1 MDSAMIL
8 GIINI
13 IIIGTTPLIFAAI
26 GELVAEKS
34 GVLNLGLEGMMLVG
48 AVSAFVTLVITGS
61 YFMALIVSLISGLLM
76 SGFFA
81 FLVLYLMANQVA
93 SGLALTIFGIGISSM
108 IGKNYVG
115 TPIEGLSPYFFVIMS
130 FVIVILV
137 GYFFKKTKTGL
148 IIKAVGES
156 HNSAHSLGFNVIKIR
171 FLSILFGG
179 AMSALAGFYIS
190 ICYAPMW
197 QEGMIA
203 GRGWIALALVVFA
216 TWKPERIL
224 LGAYIF
230 GGVAI
235 MQMNLQAF
243 GVKFPGQFFN
253 MMPYLVTIIVLVI
266 ISGNKLRIKLSA
278 PACLTIPFNKNQ

>member
-1 MDSAMIL
+1 MIF
-8 GIINI
+8 GIVNI
-13 IIIGTTPLIFAAI
+13 ILIGTTPLVFAAI
-26 GELVAEKS
+26 GELVVEKS

-48 AVSAFVTLVITGS
+48 AVSAFVTLVVTDS
-61 YFMALIVSLISGLLM
+61 YFVAFIVSLISGLVM
-76 SGFFA
+76 SGLFA

-93 SGLALTIFGIGISSM
+93 TGLALTIFGIGISSM
-108 IGKNYVG
+108 IGKRYIG
-115 TPIEGLSPYFFVIMS
+115 TPIDGLSPYFLIITSFLVVI
-130 FVIVILV
+130 FI
-137 GYFFKKTKTGL
+137 GYFFKKTKLGL
-148 IIKAVGES
+148 IVKAVGES
-156 HNSAHSLGFNVIKIR
+156 HDSAHSLGFNVIKIR

-179 AMSALAGFYIS
+179 AMSALAGFYFS

-253 MMPYLVTIIVLVI
+253 MMPYLVTILVLVI

>member
-1 MDSAMIL
+1 MIF
-8 GIINI
+8 GIVNI
-13 IIIGTTPLIFAAI
+13 ILIGTTPLVFAAI
-26 GELVAEKS
+26 GELVVEKS

-48 AVSAFVTLVITGS
+48 AVSAFVTLVLTDS
-61 YFMALIVSLISGLLM
+61 YLAALIVSLISGLVM
-76 SGFFA
+76 SGLFA

-93 SGLALTIFGIGISSM
+93 TGLALTIFGIGISSM
-108 IGKNYVG
+108 IGKKYVG
-115 TPIEGLSPYFFVIMS
+115 TPIDGLSPYFLIIIS
-130 FVIVILV
+130 FLIVIFI
-137 GYFFKKTKTGL
+137 GYFFKKTKLGL
-148 IIKAVGES
+148 IVKAVGES
-156 HNSAHSLGFNVIKIR
+156 HHSAHSLGFNVIKIR
-171 FLSILFGG
+171 FISILFGG
-179 AMSALAGFYIS
+179 AMSALAGFYFS

-253 MMPYLVTIIVLVI
+253 MMPYLVTILVLVI

-278 PACLTIPFNKNQ
+278 PACLTLPFNKNQ

>member
-1 MDSAMIL
+1 MIF

-13 IIIGTTPLIFAAI
+13 ILIGTTPLVFAAI
-26 GELVAEKS
+26 GELVVEKS

-48 AVSAFVTLVITGS
+48 AVSAFVTLVVTDS
-61 YFMALIVSLISGLLM
+61 YLAALIVSLISGLVM
-76 SGFFA
+76 SGLFA

-93 SGLALTIFGIGISSM
+93 TGLALTIFGIGISSM

-115 TPIEGLSPYFFVIMS
+115 TPIDGLSPYFLIITS
-130 FVIVILV
+130 FLIVIFI
-137 GYFFKKTKTGL
+137 GYFFKKTKLGL
-148 IIKAVGES
+148 IVKAVGES

-171 FLSILFGG
+171 FISILFGG
-179 AMSALAGFYIS
+179 AMSALAGFYFS

-253 MMPYLVTIIVLVI
+253 MMPYLVTILVLVI

-278 PACLTIPFNKNQ
+278 PACLTIPFNKNH

>member
-1 MDSAMIL
+1 MIF
-8 GIINI
+8 GIVNI
-13 IIIGTTPLIFAAI
+13 ILIGTTPLVFAAI
-26 GELVAEKS
+26 GELVVEKS

-48 AVSAFVTLVITGS
+48 AVSAFVTLVVTDS
-61 YFMALIVSLISGLLM
+61 YLAAFIVSLISGLVM
-76 SGFFA
+76 SGLFA

-93 SGLALTIFGIGISSM
+93 TGLALTIFGIGISSM
-108 IGKNYVG
+108 IGKKYVG
-115 TPIEGLSPYFFVIMS
+115 TPIDGLSPYFLIIISFLVVI
-130 FVIVILV
+130 FI
-137 GYFFKKTKTGL
+137 GYFFKKTKLGL
-148 IIKAVGES
+148 IVKAVGES
-156 HNSAHSLGFNVIKIR
+156 HHSAHSLGFNVIKIR
-171 FLSILFGG
+171 FISILFGG
-179 AMSALAGFYIS
+179 AMSALAGFYFS

-253 MMPYLVTIIVLVI
+253 MMPYLVTILVLVI

-278 PACLTIPFNKNQ
+278 PACLTLPFNKNQ

>member
-1 MDSAMIL
+1 MIF

-13 IIIGTTPLIFAAI
+13 ILIGTTPLVFAAI
-26 GELVAEKS
+26 GELVVEKS

-48 AVSAFVTLVITGS
+48 AVSAFVTLVVTDS
-61 YFMALIVSLISGLLM
+61 YLIALIVSLISGLVM
-76 SGFFA
+76 SGLFA

-93 SGLALTIFGIGISSM
+93 TGLALTIFGIGISSM
-108 IGKNYVG
+108 IGKKYIG
-115 TPIEGLSPYFFVIMS
+115 TPIEGLSPYILIIIS
-130 FVIVILV
+130 FLLVILI
-137 GYFFKKTKTGL
+137 GYFFKKTKLGL
-148 IIKAVGES
+148 IVKAVGES

-179 AMSALAGFYIS
+179 AMSALAGFYFS

-243 GVKFPGQFFN
+243 GIKFPGQFFN
-253 MMPYLVTIIVLVI
+253 MMPYLVTILVLVI

>member
-1 MDSAMIL
+1 MIF
-8 GIINI
+8 GIVNI
-13 IIIGTTPLIFAAI
+13 ILIGTTPLVFAAI
-26 GELVAEKS
+26 GELVVEKS

-48 AVSAFVTLVITGS
+48 AVSAFVTLVVTDS
-61 YFMALIVSLISGLLM
+61 YLAALIVSLISGLVM
-76 SGFFA
+76 SGIFA

-93 SGLALTIFGIGISSM
+93 TGLALTIFGIGISSM
-108 IGKNYVG
+108 IGKNYIG
-115 TPIEGLSPYFFVIMS
+115 TPIDGLSPYFLIITSFLVVI
-130 FVIVILV
+130 FI
-137 GYFFKKTKTGL
+137 GYFFKKTKLGL
-148 IIKAVGES
+148 IVKAVGES

-171 FLSILFGG
+171 FISILFGG
-179 AMSALAGFYIS
+179 AMSALAGFYFS

-253 MMPYLVTIIVLVI
+253 MMPYLVTILVLVI

-278 PACLTIPFNKNQ
+278 PACLTLPFNKNQ

>member
-1 MDSAMIL
+1 MIF
-8 GIINI
+8 GIVNI
-13 IIIGTTPLIFAAI
+13 ILIGTTPLVFAAI
-26 GELVAEKS
+26 GELVVEKS

-48 AVSAFVTLVITGS
+48 AVSAFVTLVVTDS
-61 YFMALIVSLISGLLM
+61 YLAALIVSLISGLVM
-76 SGFFA
+76 SGLFA

-93 SGLALTIFGIGISSM
+93 TGLALTIFGIGISSM

-115 TPIEGLSPYFFVIMS
+115 TPIDGLSPYFLIITSFFV
-130 FVIVILV
+130 VIFI
-137 GYFFKKTKTGL
+137 GYFFKKTKLGL
-148 IIKAVGES
+148 IVKAVGES
-156 HNSAHSLGFNVIKIR
+156 HSSAHSLGFNVIKIR
-171 FLSILFGG
+171 FISILFGG
-179 AMSALAGFYIS
+179 AMSALAGFYFS

-235 MQMNLQAF
+235 IQMNLQAF

-253 MMPYLVTIIVLVI
+253 MMPYLVTILVLVI

>member
-1 MDSAMIL
+1 MIF

-13 IIIGTTPLIFAAI
+13 ILIGTTPLVFAAI
-26 GELVAEKS
+26 GELVVEKS

-48 AVSAFVTLVITGS
+48 AVSAFVTLVVTDS
-61 YFMALIVSLISGLLM
+61 YFVAFIVSLISGLVM
-76 SGFFA
+76 SGLFA

-93 SGLALTIFGIGISSM
+93 TGLALTIFGIGISSM
-108 IGKNYVG
+108 IGKRYIG
-115 TPIEGLSPYFFVIMS
+115 TPIDGLSPYFLIITSFLVVI
-130 FVIVILV
+130 FI
-137 GYFFKKTKTGL
+137 GYFFKKTKLGL
-148 IIKAVGES
+148 IVKAVVES
-156 HNSAHSLGFNVIKIR
+156 HDSAHSLGFNVIKIR

-179 AMSALAGFYIS
+179 AMSALAGFYFS

-253 MMPYLVTIIVLVI
+253 MMPYLVTILVLVI

>member
-1 MDSAMIL
+1 MIF

-13 IIIGTTPLIFAAI
+13 ILIGTTPLVFAAI
-26 GELVAEKS
+26 GELVVEKS

-48 AVSAFVTLVITGS
+48 AVSAFVTLVVTDS
-61 YFMALIVSLISGLLM
+61 YLIALIVSLISGLVM
-76 SGFFA
+76 SGLFA

-93 SGLALTIFGIGISSM
+93 TGLALTIFGIGISSM
-108 IGKNYVG
+108 IGKKYIG
-115 TPIEGLSPYFFVIMS
+115 TPIEGLSPYILIIIS
-130 FVIVILV
+130 FLLVILI
-137 GYFFKKTKTGL
+137 GYFFKKTKLGL
-148 IIKAVGES
+148 IVKAVGES
-156 HNSAHSLGFNVIKIR
+156 HNSSHSLGFNVIKIR

-179 AMSALAGFYIS
+179 AMSALAGFYFS

-243 GVKFPGQFFN
+243 GIKFPGQFFN
-253 MMPYLVTIIVLVI
+253 MMPYLVTILVLVI
-266 ISGNKLRIKLSA
+266 ISGNKLRIKMSA

>member
-1 MDSAMIL
+1 
-8 GIINI
+8 
-13 IIIGTTPLIFAAI
+13 
-26 GELVAEKS
+26 
-34 GVLNLGLEGMMLVG
+34 MMLVG
-48 AVSAFVTLVITGS
+48 AVSAFVTLVVTDS
-61 YFMALIVSLISGLLM
+61 YLIAFIASIISGLIM
-76 SGFFA
+76 SGLFA

-93 SGLALTIFGIGISSM
+93 TGLALTIFGIGISSM
-108 IGKNYVG
+108 IGKKYVG
-115 TPIEGLSPYFFVIMS
+115 TPIEGLSPYFFIITS
-130 FVIVILV
+130 FLVVILI
-137 GYFFKKTKTGL
+137 GYFLKKTKLGL
-148 IIKAVGES
+148 IVKAVGES
-156 HNSAHSLGFNVIKIR
+156 HSSAHSLGFDVIKIR

-179 AMSALAGFYIS
+179 AMSALAGFYFS

-253 MMPYLVTIIVLVI
+253 MMPYLVTIIVLVV

>member
-1 MDSAMIL
+1 MIF
-8 GIINI
+8 GIVNI
-13 IIIGTTPLIFAAI
+13 ILIGTTPLVFAAI
-26 GELVAEKS
+26 GELVVEKS

-48 AVSAFVTLVITGS
+48 AVSAFVTLVLTDS
-61 YFMALIVSLISGLLM
+61 YLAALIVSLISGLVM
-76 SGFFA
+76 SGLFA

-93 SGLALTIFGIGISSM
+93 TGLALTIFGIGISSM
-108 IGKNYVG
+108 IGKNYIG
-115 TPIEGLSPYFFVIMS
+115 TPIDGLSPYFLIIIS
-130 FVIVILV
+130 FLV
-137 GYFFKKTKTGL
+137 VFFIGYFFKKTKLGL
-148 IIKAVGES
+148 IVKAVGES
-156 HNSAHSLGFNVIKIR
+156 HHSAHSLGFNVIKIR
-171 FLSILFGG
+171 FISILFGG
-179 AMSALAGFYIS
+179 AMSALAGFYFS

-253 MMPYLVTIIVLVI
+253 MMPYLVTILVLVI

-278 PACLTIPFNKNQ
+278 PACLTLPFNKNQ

>member
-1 MDSAMIL
+1 MIF
-8 GIINI
+8 GIVNI
-13 IIIGTTPLIFAAI
+13 ILIGTTPLVFAAI
-26 GELVAEKS
+26 GELVVEKS

-48 AVSAFVTLVITGS
+48 AVSAFVTLVVTDS
-61 YFMALIVSLISGLLM
+61 YLAAFIVSLISGLVM
-76 SGFFA
+76 SGLFA

-93 SGLALTIFGIGISSM
+93 TGLALTIFGIGISSM
-108 IGKNYVG
+108 IGKKYVG
-115 TPIEGLSPYFFVIMS
+115 TPIDGLSPYFLIITSFLVVI
-130 FVIVILV
+130 FI
-137 GYFFKKTKTGL
+137 GYFFKKTKLGL
-148 IIKAVGES
+148 IVKAVGES
-156 HNSAHSLGFNVIKIR
+156 HHSAHSLGFNVIKIR
-171 FLSILFGG
+171 FISILFGG
-179 AMSALAGFYIS
+179 AMSALAGFYFS

-253 MMPYLVTIIVLVI
+253 MMPYLVTILVLVI

-278 PACLTIPFNKNQ
+278 PACLTLPFNKNQ

>member
-1 MDSAMIL
+1 MDTNMIL
-8 GIINI
+8 GIVNI
-13 IIIGTTPLIFAAI
+13 ILIGTTPLVFAAI
-26 GELVAEKS
+26 GELVVEKS

-48 AVSAFVTLVITGS
+48 AVSAFVTLVVTDS
-61 YFMALIVSLISGLLM
+61 YLAALIVSLISGLVM
-76 SGFFA
+76 SGLFA

-93 SGLALTIFGIGISSM
+93 TGLALTIFGIGISSM

-115 TPIEGLSPYFFVIMS
+115 TPIDGLSPYFLIITSFLVVI
-130 FVIVILV
+130 FI
-137 GYFFKKTKTGL
+137 GYFFKKTKLGL
-148 IIKAVGES
+148 IVKAVGES

-171 FLSILFGG
+171 FISILFGG
-179 AMSALAGFYIS
+179 AMSALAGFYFS

-253 MMPYLVTIIVLVI
+253 MMPYLVTILVLVI

>member
-1 MDSAMIL
+1 MIF
-8 GIINI
+8 GIVNI
-13 IIIGTTPLIFAAI
+13 ILIGTTPLVFAAI
-26 GELVAEKS
+26 GELVVEKS

-48 AVSAFVTLVITGS
+48 AVSAFVTLVVTDS
-61 YFMALIVSLISGLLM
+61 YLAALIVSLISGLVM
-76 SGFFA
+76 SGLFA

-93 SGLALTIFGIGISSM
+93 TGLALTIFGIGISSM

-115 TPIEGLSPYFFVIMS
+115 TPIDGLSPYFLIITSFLVVI
-130 FVIVILV
+130 FI
-137 GYFFKKTKTGL
+137 GYFFKKTKLGL
-148 IIKAVGES
+148 IVKAVGES

-171 FLSILFGG
+171 FISILFGG
-179 AMSALAGFYIS
+179 AMSALAGFYFS

-235 MQMNLQAF
+235 IQMNLQAF

-253 MMPYLVTIIVLVI
+253 MMPYLVTILVLVI

>member
-1 MDSAMIL
+1 MIF
-8 GIINI
+8 GIVNI
-13 IIIGTTPLIFAAI
+13 ILIGTTPLVFAAI
-26 GELVAEKS
+26 GELVVEKS

-48 AVSAFVTLVITGS
+48 AVSAFVTLVVTDS
-61 YFMALIVSLISGLLM
+61 YLAALIVSLISGLVM
-76 SGFFA
+76 SGLFA

-93 SGLALTIFGIGISSM
+93 TGLALTIFGIGISSM
-108 IGKNYVG
+108 IGKKYVG
-115 TPIEGLSPYFFVIMS
+115 TPIDGLSPYFLIIISFLVVI
-130 FVIVILV
+130 FI
-137 GYFFKKTKTGL
+137 GYFFKKTKLGL
-148 IIKAVGES
+148 IVKAVGES
-156 HNSAHSLGFNVIKIR
+156 HHSAHSLGFNVIKIR
-171 FLSILFGG
+171 FISILFGG
-179 AMSALAGFYIS
+179 AMSALAGFYFS

-253 MMPYLVTIIVLVI
+253 MMPYLVTILVLVI

-278 PACLTIPFNKNQ
+278 PACLTLPFNKNQ

>member
-1 MDSAMIL
+1 MIF
-8 GIINI
+8 GIVNI
-13 IIIGTTPLIFAAI
+13 ILIGTTPLVFAAI
-26 GELVAEKS
+26 GELVVEKS

-48 AVSAFVTLVITGS
+48 AVSAFVTLVVTNS
-61 YFMALIVSLISGLLM
+61 YIAALIVSLISGLVM
-76 SGFFA
+76 SGLFA

-93 SGLALTIFGIGISSM
+93 TGLALTIFGIGISSM
-108 IGKNYVG
+108 IGKKYVG
-115 TPIEGLSPYFFVIMS
+115 TPIDGLSPYFLIIISFLVVI
-130 FVIVILV
+130 FI
-137 GYFFKKTKTGL
+137 GYFFKKTKLGL
-148 IIKAVGES
+148 IVKAVGES
-156 HNSAHSLGFNVIKIR
+156 HHSAHSLGFNVIKIR
-171 FLSILFGG
+171 FISILFGG
-179 AMSALAGFYIS
+179 AMSALAGFYFS

-235 MQMNLQAF
+235 IQMNLQAF

-253 MMPYLVTIIVLVI
+253 MMPYLVTILVLVI

>member
-1 MDSAMIL
+1 MDTSMIL

-13 IIIGTTPLIFAAI
+13 ILIGTTPLVFAAI
-26 GELVAEKS
+26 GELVVEKS

-48 AVSAFVTLVITGS
+48 AVSAFVTLVITDS
-61 YFMALIVSLISGLLM
+61 YLIAFIASIISGLIM
-76 SGFFA
+76 SGLFA

-93 SGLALTIFGIGISSM
+93 TGLALTIFGIGISSM
-108 IGKNYVG
+108 IGKKYIG
-115 TPIEGLSPYFFVIMS
+115 TPIEGLSPYFFIIIS
-130 FVIVILV
+130 FLVVILI
-137 GYFFKKTKTGL
+137 GYFFKKTKLGL
-148 IIKAVGES
+148 IVKAVGES

-179 AMSALAGFYIS
+179 AMSALAGFYFS

-216 TWKPERIL
+216 TWKPERVL

>member
-1 MDSAMIL
+1 MIF

-13 IIIGTTPLIFAAI
+13 ILIGTTPLVFAAI
-26 GELVAEKS
+26 GELVVEKS

-48 AVSAFVTLVITGS
+48 AVSAFVTLVVTDS
-61 YFMALIVSLISGLLM
+61 YFVAFIVSLISGLVM
-76 SGFFA
+76 SGLFA

-93 SGLALTIFGIGISSM
+93 TGLALTIFGIGISSM
-108 IGKNYVG
+108 IGKRYIG
-115 TPIEGLSPYFFVIMS
+115 TPIEGLSPYFLIITSFLVVI
-130 FVIVILV
+130 FI
-137 GYFFKKTKTGL
+137 GYFFKKTKLGL
-148 IIKAVGES
+148 IVKAVGES
-156 HNSAHSLGFNVIKIR
+156 HDSAHSLGFNVIKIR

-179 AMSALAGFYIS
+179 AMSALAGFYFS

-253 MMPYLVTIIVLVI
+253 MMPYLVTILVLVI
-266 ISGNKLRIKLSA
+266 ISGNKLKIKLSA

>member
-1 MDSAMIL
+1 MIL

-13 IIIGTTPLIFAAI
+13 ILIGTTPLVFAAI
-26 GELVAEKS
+26 GELVVEKS

-48 AVSAFVTLVITGS
+48 AVSAFVSLVVTDS
-61 YFMALIVSLISGLLM
+61 YLIALVVSLISGLVM
-76 SGFFA
+76 SGIFA

-93 SGLALTIFGIGISSM
+93 TGLALTIFGIGISSM
-108 IGKNYVG
+108 IGKKYVG
-115 TPIEGLSPYFFVIMS
+115 IPIEGLSPYIFIIFS
-130 FVIVILV
+130 FLVVILI
-137 GYFFKKTKTGL
+137 GYFFKKTKLGL

-156 HNSAHSLGFNVIKIR
+156 HNSAHSLGFNVVKIR

-179 AMSALAGFYIS
+179 AMSALAGFYFS

-253 MMPYLVTIIVLVI
+253 MLPYLVTILVLVI
-266 ISGNKLRIKLSA
+266 ISGNKLRVKLSA

>member
-1 MDSAMIL
+1 MIF
-8 GIINI
+8 GIVNI
-13 IIIGTTPLIFAAI
+13 ILIGTTPLVFAAI
-26 GELVAEKS
+26 GELVVEKS

-48 AVSAFVTLVITGS
+48 AVSAFVTLVLTDS
-61 YFMALIVSLISGLLM
+61 YLAALIVSLISGLVM
-76 SGFFA
+76 SGLFA

-93 SGLALTIFGIGISSM
+93 TGLALTIFGIGISSM
-108 IGKNYVG
+108 IGKKYVG
-115 TPIEGLSPYFFVIMS
+115 TPIDGLSPYFLIITSFLVVI
-130 FVIVILV
+130 FI
-137 GYFFKKTKTGL
+137 GYFFKKTKLGL
-148 IIKAVGES
+148 IVKAVGES
-156 HNSAHSLGFNVIKIR
+156 HHSAHSLGFNVIKIR
-171 FLSILFGG
+171 FISILFGG
-179 AMSALAGFYIS
+179 AMSALAGFYFS

-253 MMPYLVTIIVLVI
+253 MMPYLVTILVLVI

-278 PACLTIPFNKNQ
+278 PACLTLPFNKNQ

>member
-1 MDSAMIL
+1 MIF
-8 GIINI
+8 GIVNI
-13 IIIGTTPLIFAAI
+13 ILIGTTPLVFAAI
-26 GELVAEKS
+26 GELVVEKS

-48 AVSAFVTLVITGS
+48 AVSAFVTLVVTDS
-61 YFMALIVSLISGLLM
+61 YLAALIVSLISGLVM
-76 SGFFA
+76 SGLFA

-93 SGLALTIFGIGISSM
+93 TGLALTIFGIGISSM

-115 TPIEGLSPYFFVIMS
+115 TPIDGLSPYFLIITSFFV
-130 FVIVILV
+130 VIFI
-137 GYFFKKTKTGL
+137 GYFFKKTKLGL
-148 IIKAVGES
+148 IVKAVGES

-171 FLSILFGG
+171 FISILFGG
-179 AMSALAGFYIS
+179 AMSALAGFYFS

-253 MMPYLVTIIVLVI
+253 MMPYLVTILVLVI

-278 PACLTIPFNKNQ
+278 PACLTIPFNKNH

>member
-1 MDSAMIL
+1 MIF
-8 GIINI
+8 GIVNI
-13 IIIGTTPLIFAAI
+13 ILIGTTPLVFAAI
-26 GELVAEKS
+26 GELVVEKS

-48 AVSAFVTLVITGS
+48 AVSAFVTLVVTNS
-61 YFMALIVSLISGLLM
+61 YIAALIVSLISGLVM
-76 SGFFA
+76 SGLFA

-93 SGLALTIFGIGISSM
+93 TGLALTIFGIGISSM
-108 IGKNYVG
+108 IGKKYVG
-115 TPIEGLSPYFFVIMS
+115 TPIDGLSPYFLIIISFLVVI
-130 FVIVILV
+130 FI
-137 GYFFKKTKTGL
+137 GYFFKKTKLGL
-148 IIKAVGES
+148 IVKAVGES
-156 HNSAHSLGFNVIKIR
+156 HHSAHSLGFNVIKIR
-171 FLSILFGG
+171 FISILFGG
-179 AMSALAGFYIS
+179 AMSALAGFYFS

-253 MMPYLVTIIVLVI
+253 MMPYLVTILVLVI

-278 PACLTIPFNKNQ
+278 PACLTLPFNKNQ

>member
-1 MDSAMIL
+1 MIF
-8 GIINI
+8 GIVNI
-13 IIIGTTPLIFAAI
+13 ILIGTTPLVFAAI
-26 GELVAEKS
+26 GELVVEKS

-48 AVSAFVTLVITGS
+48 AVSAFVTLVLTDS
-61 YFMALIVSLISGLLM
+61 YLAALIVSLISGLVM
-76 SGFFA
+76 SGLFA

-93 SGLALTIFGIGISSM
+93 TGLALTIFGIGISSM
-108 IGKNYVG
+108 IGKKYVG
-115 TPIEGLSPYFFVIMS
+115 TPIDGLSPYFLIIISFLVVI
-130 FVIVILV
+130 FI
-137 GYFFKKTKTGL
+137 GYFFKKTKLGL
-148 IIKAVGES
+148 IVKAVGES
-156 HNSAHSLGFNVIKIR
+156 HHSAHSLGFNVIKIR
-171 FLSILFGG
+171 FISILFGG
-179 AMSALAGFYIS
+179 AMSALAGFYFS

-235 MQMNLQAF
+235 IQMNLQAF

-253 MMPYLVTIIVLVI
+253 MMPYLVTILVLVI

-278 PACLTIPFNKNQ
+278 PACLTLPFNKNQ

>member
-1 MDSAMIL
+1 MECPL
-8 GIINI
+8 I
-13 IIIGTTPLIFAAI
+13 II
-26 GELVAEKS
+26 S
-34 GVLNLGLEGMMLVG
+34 
-48 AVSAFVTLVITGS
+48 
-61 YFMALIVSLISGLLM
+61 
-76 SGFFA
+76 
-81 FLVLYLMANQVA
+81 FLVV
-93 SGLALTIFGIGISSM
+93 IFI
-108 IGKNYVG
+108 
-115 TPIEGLSPYFFVIMS
+115 
-130 FVIVILV
+130 
-137 GYFFKKTKTGL
+137 GYFFKKTKLGL
-148 IIKAVGES
+148 IVKAVGES

-171 FLSILFGG
+171 FISILFGG
-179 AMSALAGFYIS
+179 AMSALAGFYFS

-253 MMPYLVTIIVLVI
+253 MLPYLVTILVLVI

-278 PACLTIPFNKNQ
+278 PACLTIPFNKNH

>member
-1 MDSAMIL
+1 MIF
-8 GIINI
+8 GIVNI
-13 IIIGTTPLIFAAI
+13 ILIGTTPLVFAAI
-26 GELVAEKS
+26 GELVVEKS

-48 AVSAFVTLVITGS
+48 AVSAFVTLVVTDS
-61 YFMALIVSLISGLLM
+61 YLAALIVSLISGLVM
-76 SGFFA
+76 SGLFA

-93 SGLALTIFGIGISSM
+93 TGLALTIFGIGISSM
-108 IGKNYVG
+108 IGKNYIG
-115 TPIEGLSPYFFVIMS
+115 TPIDGLSPYFLIITSFFV
-130 FVIVILV
+130 VIFI
-137 GYFFKKTKTGL
+137 GYFFKKTKLGL
-148 IIKAVGES
+148 IVKAVGES

-171 FLSILFGG
+171 FISILFGG
-179 AMSALAGFYIS
+179 AMSALAGFYFS

-235 MQMNLQAF
+235 IQMNLQAF

-253 MMPYLVTIIVLVI
+253 MMPYLVTILVLVI

>member
-1 MDSAMIL
+1 MIF
-8 GIINI
+8 GIVNI
-13 IIIGTTPLIFAAI
+13 ILIGTTPLVFAAI
-26 GELVAEKS
+26 GELVVEKS

-48 AVSAFVTLVITGS
+48 AVSAFVTLVLTDS
-61 YFMALIVSLISGLLM
+61 YLAALIVSLISGLVM
-76 SGFFA
+76 SGLFA

-93 SGLALTIFGIGISSM
+93 TGLALTIFGIGISSM
-108 IGKNYVG
+108 IGKKYVG
-115 TPIEGLSPYFFVIMS
+115 TPIDGLSPYFLIIISFLVVI
-130 FVIVILV
+130 FI
-137 GYFFKKTKTGL
+137 GYFFKKTKLGL
-148 IIKAVGES
+148 IVKAVGES
-156 HNSAHSLGFNVIKIR
+156 HHSAHSLGFNVIKIR
-171 FLSILFGG
+171 FISILFGG
-179 AMSALAGFYIS
+179 AMSALAGFYFS

-253 MMPYLVTIIVLVI
+253 MMPYLVTILVLVI

-278 PACLTIPFNKNQ
+278 PACLTLPFNKNQ

>member
-1 MDSAMIL
+1 MIF
-8 GIINI
+8 GIVNI
-13 IIIGTTPLIFAAI
+13 ILIGTTPLVFAAI
-26 GELVAEKS
+26 GELVVEKS

-48 AVSAFVTLVITGS
+48 AVSAFVTLVLTDS
-61 YFMALIVSLISGLLM
+61 YLAALIVSLISGLVM
-76 SGFFA
+76 SGLFA

-93 SGLALTIFGIGISSM
+93 TGLALTIFGIGISSM
-108 IGKNYVG
+108 IGKKYVG
-115 TPIEGLSPYFFVIMS
+115 TPIDGLSPYFLIIISFLVVI
-130 FVIVILV
+130 FI
-137 GYFFKKTKTGL
+137 GYFFKKTKLGL
-148 IIKAVGES
+148 IVKAVGES
-156 HNSAHSLGFNVIKIR
+156 HHSAHSLGFNVIKIR
-171 FLSILFGG
+171 FISILFGG
-179 AMSALAGFYIS
+179 AMSALAGFYFS

-253 MMPYLVTIIVLVI
+253 MMPYLVTILVLVI
-266 ISGNKLRIKLSA
+266 ISGNKLRIKLSS
-278 PACLTIPFNKNQ
+278 PACLTLPFNKNQ

>member
-1 MDSAMIL
+1 MIF
-8 GIINI
+8 GIVNI
-13 IIIGTTPLIFAAI
+13 ILIGTTPLVFAAI
-26 GELVAEKS
+26 GELVVEKS

-48 AVSAFVTLVITGS
+48 AVSAFVTLVVTDS
-61 YFMALIVSLISGLLM
+61 YLAAFIVSLISGLVM
-76 SGFFA
+76 SGLFA

-93 SGLALTIFGIGISSM
+93 TGLALTIFGIGISSM
-108 IGKNYVG
+108 IGKKYVG
-115 TPIEGLSPYFFVIMS
+115 TPIDGLSPYFLIIIS
-130 FVIVILV
+130 FLV
-137 GYFFKKTKTGL
+137 VFFIGYFFKKTKLGL
-148 IIKAVGES
+148 IVKAVGES
-156 HNSAHSLGFNVIKIR
+156 HHSAHSLGFNVIKIR
-171 FLSILFGG
+171 FISILFGG
-179 AMSALAGFYIS
+179 AMSALAGFYFS

-253 MMPYLVTIIVLVI
+253 MMPYLVTILVLVI

-278 PACLTIPFNKNQ
+278 PACLTLPFNKNQ

>member
-1 MDSAMIL
+1 MIL

-13 IIIGTTPLIFAAI
+13 ILIGTTPLVFAAI
-26 GELVAEKS
+26 GELVVEKS

-48 AVSAFVTLVITGS
+48 AVSAFVTLVITDS
-61 YFMALIVSLISGLLM
+61 YLIAFIASIISGLIM
-76 SGFFA
+76 SGLFA

-93 SGLALTIFGIGISSM
+93 TGLALTIFGIGISSM
-108 IGKNYVG
+108 IGKKYIG
-115 TPIEGLSPYFFVIMS
+115 TPIEGLSPYFFIIIS
-130 FVIVILV
+130 FLVVILI
-137 GYFFKKTKTGL
+137 GYFFKKTKLGL
-148 IIKAVGES
+148 IVKAVGES

-179 AMSALAGFYIS
+179 AMSALAGFYFS

-216 TWKPERIL
+216 TWKPERVL

>member
-1 MDSAMIL
+1 MIF
-8 GIINI
+8 GIVNI
-13 IIIGTTPLIFAAI
+13 ILIGTTPLVFAAI
-26 GELVAEKS
+26 GELVVEKS

-48 AVSAFVTLVITGS
+48 AVSAFVTLVVTDS
-61 YFMALIVSLISGLLM
+61 YLAALIVSLISGLVM
-76 SGFFA
+76 SGLFA

-93 SGLALTIFGIGISSM
+93 TGLALTIFGIGISSM

-115 TPIEGLSPYFFVIMS
+115 TPIDGLSPYFLIITSFFV
-130 FVIVILV
+130 VIFI
-137 GYFFKKTKTGL
+137 GYFFKKTKLGL
-148 IIKAVGES
+148 IVKAVGES

-171 FLSILFGG
+171 FISILFGG
-179 AMSALAGFYIS
+179 AMSALAGFYFS

-235 MQMNLQAF
+235 IQMNLQAF

-253 MMPYLVTIIVLVI
+253 MMPYLVTILVLVI

>member
-1 MDSAMIL
+1 MIF

-13 IIIGTTPLIFAAI
+13 ILIGTTPLVFAAI
-26 GELVAEKS
+26 GELVVEKS

-48 AVSAFVTLVITGS
+48 AVSAFVTLVVTDS
-61 YFMALIVSLISGLLM
+61 YFVAFIVSLISGLVM
-76 SGFFA
+76 SGLFA

-93 SGLALTIFGIGISSM
+93 TGLALTIFGIGISSM
-108 IGKNYVG
+108 IGKRYIG
-115 TPIEGLSPYFFVIMS
+115 TPIEGLSPYFLIITTFL
-130 FVIVILV
+130 IVIFI
-137 GYFFKKTKTGL
+137 GYFFKKTKLGL
-148 IIKAVGES
+148 IVKAVGES
-156 HNSAHSLGFNVIKIR
+156 HDSAHSLGFNVIKIR

-179 AMSALAGFYIS
+179 AMSALAGFYFS

-253 MMPYLVTIIVLVI
+253 MMPYLVTILVLVI

>member
-1 MDSAMIL
+1 MIF
-8 GIINI
+8 GIVNI
-13 IIIGTTPLIFAAI
+13 ILIGTTPLVFAAI
-26 GELVAEKS
+26 GELVVEKS

-48 AVSAFVTLVITGS
+48 AVSAFVTLVVTDS
-61 YFMALIVSLISGLLM
+61 YLAALIVSLISGLVM
-76 SGFFA
+76 SGLFA

-93 SGLALTIFGIGISSM
+93 TGLALTIFGIGISSM
-108 IGKNYVG
+108 IGKNYIG
-115 TPIEGLSPYFFVIMS
+115 TPIDGLSPYFLIITSFLVVI
-130 FVIVILV
+130 FI
-137 GYFFKKTKTGL
+137 GYFFKKTKLGL
-148 IIKAVGES
+148 IVKAVGES

-171 FLSILFGG
+171 FISILFGG
-179 AMSALAGFYIS
+179 AMSALAGFYFS

-253 MMPYLVTIIVLVI
+253 MMPYLVTILVLVI

-278 PACLTIPFNKNQ
+278 PACLTIPFNKNH

>member
-1 MDSAMIL
+1 MIF
-8 GIINI
+8 GIVNI
-13 IIIGTTPLIFAAI
+13 ILIGTTPLVFAAI
-26 GELVAEKS
+26 GELVVEKS

-48 AVSAFVTLVITGS
+48 AVSAFVTLVLTDS
-61 YFMALIVSLISGLLM
+61 YLAALIVSLISGLVM
-76 SGFFA
+76 SGLFA

-93 SGLALTIFGIGISSM
+93 TGLALTIFGIGISSM
-108 IGKNYVG
+108 IGKKYVG
-115 TPIEGLSPYFFVIMS
+115 TPIDGLSPYFLIIISFLVVI
-130 FVIVILV
+130 FI
-137 GYFFKKTKTGL
+137 GYFFKKTKLGL
-148 IIKAVGES
+148 IVKAVGES

-171 FLSILFGG
+171 FISILFGG
-179 AMSALAGFYIS
+179 AMSALAGFYFS

-253 MMPYLVTIIVLVI
+253 MMPYLVTILVLVI

-278 PACLTIPFNKNQ
+278 PACLTLPFNKNQ